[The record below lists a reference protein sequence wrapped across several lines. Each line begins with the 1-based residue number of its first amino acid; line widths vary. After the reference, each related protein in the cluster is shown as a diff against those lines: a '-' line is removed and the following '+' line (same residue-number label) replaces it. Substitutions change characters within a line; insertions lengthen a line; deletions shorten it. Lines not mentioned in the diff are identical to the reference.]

1 MTSLTTFFDIYEQMR
16 EHSLSVATEY
26 TDSERCNTYL
36 VELSEADLL
45 AEFEELFKNISTLKE
60 YRGLIDVITEIKES
74 LTIRVLYVLFQALVS
89 VEERVWATADM
100 YPPVRNIVMSHIDML
115 LDRYSEFALAL
126 ENDLVT
132 WTKEKGYF
140 NDPVKYAFITER
152 NAIYSDYIILA
163 GSVINAFA
171 D

>member
-1 MTSLTTFFDIYEQMR
+1 MTNLTTFFDIYEQMQG
-16 EHSLSVATEY
+16 HNLSVAAEY
-26 TDSERCNTYL
+26 TKSEHCNTYL
-36 VELSEADLL
+36 VELSESDLL

-60 YRGLIDVITEIKES
+60 YRGLVDVIIDIKES

-100 YPPVRNIVMSHIDML
+100 YPPVRDIVMSHIDML

-126 ENDLVT
+126 ESDLVA

-140 NDPVKYAFITER
+140 SDPAKYAFIAER
-152 NAIYSDYIILA
+152 NAIYSDYIVLA